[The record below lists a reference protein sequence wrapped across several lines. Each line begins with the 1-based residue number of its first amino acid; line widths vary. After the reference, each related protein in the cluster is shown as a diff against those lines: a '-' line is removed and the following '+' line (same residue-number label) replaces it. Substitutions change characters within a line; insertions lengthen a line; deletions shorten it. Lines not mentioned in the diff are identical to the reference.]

1 MSYCKQTDLYDSLL
15 TLANGDHNLVS
26 EAIEMNGGNNEKAD
40 LEKVVLYIRKAA
52 RLKPQNKIEPNYV
65 ITGEDVLM
73 RVCPNHDFN
82 IDDQAGVELEWK
94 DPMDSDW
101 QRGLSI
107 PFEDIPYVVEALQ
120 RAYADQKKFDK
131 VESFTKQRYGVN
143 LD

>member
-101 QRGLSI
+101 RRGLSI